1 MLQSGLQP
9 YFTLLGFTFKPM
21 DAPQPGTTLFVKG
34 YSHARNES
42 DPFAWQ
48 VYFPAGY
55 HLPFQVR
62 MPEFSGETWSALYGV
77 EILADFGEQA
87 LDWEFCIDDLE
98 IMFSRSP
105 QDRDVVNLRQDY
117 GQTVLEDK

>member
-1 MLQSGLQP
+1 
-9 YFTLLGFTFKPM
+9 M
-21 DAPQPGTTLFVKG
+21 DAPPPGTTLFVTG

-42 DPFAWQ
+42 DPFEWH

-62 MPEFSGETWSALYGV
+62 MPEFSGETWSELYGV

-98 IMFSRSP
+98 IMFFQRP
-105 QDRDVVNLRQDY
+105 Y
-117 GQTVLEDK
+117 GRAMKPCGQNHEETAFEGE